1 MVKFI
6 ISSSVTQKSET
17 AILLSIKVV
26 KNLLENP

>member
-6 ISSSVTQKSET
+6 ISSSVTKVWDSDFPFN
-17 AILLSIKVV
+17 KVV